1 MLRRVLHRKGVEVW
15 GVCGGMVGWGRGERK
30 NIKGKGWERWRRGLI
45 LKKEKIFAYK
55 ITTTTFFL

>member
-1 MLRRVLHRKGVEVW
+1 MGCVW
-15 GVCGGMVGWGRGERK
+15 GVVEWGRGERK